1 MIGNQTMDYYV
12 RPRQL
17 YSHSRTCT
25 RSGLCRILYKLVA
38 SLICYLLDHASVHE
52 ISSLVTWF
60 QYMSD
65 IFSHYGD
72 LDLLY
77 LQPLW
82 GSWSY
87 VHLCHGYSD
96 LCILYVAMT
105 TYLISCIMPIHG
117 HCTLMYLGLLYVL
130 AVICRVV
137 LLYYADWVAGLPFG
151 ILHHSTFGMDFIMYF
166 SHRMTPLTS
175 HIRGHLL

>member
-1 MIGNQTMDYYV
+1 MMDYYV
-12 RPRQL
+12 RPRHL

-25 RSGLCRILYKLVA
+25 RSGLCRILSRLVA
-38 SLICYLLDHASVHE
+38 SLICYLLDRASVHE
-52 ISSLVTWF
+52 ISALVTWF

-65 IFSHYGD
+65 ISSHYGD

-82 GSWSY
+82 RSWSF
-87 VHLCHGYSD
+87 VCLHNGDSD

-105 TYLISCIMPIHG
+105 TYVLSCIMPIHG
-117 HCTLMYLGLLYVL
+117 HCTLMYPGLLYVFV
-130 AVICRVV
+130 VICKDW
-137 LLYYADWVAGLPFG
+137 LLYYTDGWLVIPPGSSS
-151 ILHHSTFGMDFIMYF
+151 LHFWYGFIMYF
-166 SHRMTPLTS
+166 GHHSTPLTS